1 MDENHPKA
9 PAALKLQNKRTFASS
24 HNIYKIGAIERTKDC
39 RSLHA
44 QQVCL
49 PTVHA
54 ASNITLQRSLLVG
67 ENYWQNT
74 LDKEKCMETIPKT
87 ELPPNKFVEHPL
99 KYTFLL
105 LPNWEEGREGN
116 HK

>member
-24 HNIYKIGAIERTKDC
+24 HDIYKIGAIERTKDC
-39 RSLHA
+39 GSLHA